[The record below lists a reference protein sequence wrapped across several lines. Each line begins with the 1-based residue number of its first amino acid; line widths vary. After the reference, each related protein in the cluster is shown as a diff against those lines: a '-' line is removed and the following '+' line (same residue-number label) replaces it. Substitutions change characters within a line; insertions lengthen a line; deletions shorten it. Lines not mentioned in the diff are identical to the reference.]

1 LGCPVLDE
9 FQLYQEAEER
19 SKRRCGLL

>member
-1 LGCPVLDE
+1 PVLDE

>member
-1 LGCPVLDE
+1 LGCAVRDE
-9 FQLYQEAEER
+9 FSLYQEAEER

>member
-1 LGCPVLDE
+1 GCPVQDE
-9 FQLYQEAEER
+9 FELYRQAEER

>member
-1 LGCPVLDE
+1 CPVLDE

>member
-1 LGCPVLDE
+1 DE
-9 FQLYQEAEER
+9 FSLYQEAEER

>member
-1 LGCPVLDE
+1 GCAVRDE
-9 FQLYQEAEER
+9 FSLYQEAEER

>member
-1 LGCPVLDE
+1 VLDE